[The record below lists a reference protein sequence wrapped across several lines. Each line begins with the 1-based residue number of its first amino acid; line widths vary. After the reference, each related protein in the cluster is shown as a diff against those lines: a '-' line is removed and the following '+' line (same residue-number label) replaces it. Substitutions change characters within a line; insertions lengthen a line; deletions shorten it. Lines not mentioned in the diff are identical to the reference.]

1 MAMKDSPSLPPQEE
15 GLYRHGLMGYQGQ
28 QTAQGPGAGGIPQTS
43 PSPRLPFSS
52 QSYPEAKR
60 RKGDS
65 MRLDL
70 GGDLNPDLRMKTTR
84 GEPAQMWCLRAG
96 LWSQAALCSS
106 PDPAVW
112 LDNPL

>member
-1 MAMKDSPSLPPQEE
+1 
-15 GLYRHGLMGYQGQ
+15 
-28 QTAQGPGAGGIPQTS
+28 
-43 PSPRLPFSS
+43 
-52 QSYPEAKR
+52 
-60 RKGDS
+60 